1 MYATAL
7 EQHLREH
14 SPNVLIY
21 TPLLVDDKFVFIMRR
36 LLRTLSGMVEDGAV
50 EVLHVEICPETHIP
64 TVHLMLPF
72 WLKEQDVSSLFDETQ
87 RLFQKAAERA

>member
-21 TPLLVDDKFVFIMRR
+21 TPLLVDDKFVFIMNR
-36 LLRTLSGMVEDGAV
+36 LLRTLSGMVEGGEV
-50 EVLHVEICPETHIP
+50 EVLHVEICPETQIP

-72 WLKEQDVSSLFDETQ
+72 WLKEQDVASLFDETQ
-87 RLFQKAAERA
+87 RLFQKAAKRA

>member
-1 MYATAL
+1 MYAAAL
-7 EQHLREH
+7 EQHLRDY
-14 SPNVLIY
+14 SPNVFFY

-50 EVLHVEICPETHIP
+50 EALHVEICPETHIP

-72 WLKEQDVSSLFDETQ
+72 WLKEQDVASLFD
-87 RLFQKAAERA
+87 